1 MRWCATTCAFCSGV
15 WGISVSSLQP
25 SKRRSRCLSREGR
38 MPRSWIRSRRIQDRG
53 IRPSLLKQRE
63 RLFEG
68 WSDETLIPHTP
79 EQNAHVVAHQ
89 RICAEHQHFGL
100 ALGDFHSHLLALAPF
115 EVSTLRAATL
125 STYKPG
131 PSTQERPQFGIE
143 VTP

>member
-1 MRWCATTCAFCSGV
+1 MEGSHDPSG
-15 WGISVSSLQP
+15 
-25 SKRRSRCLSREGR
+25 RR
-38 MPRSWIRSRRIQDRG
+38 IRLLRIQDRG
-53 IRPSLLKQRE
+53 IRSSLLKQRE

-68 WSDETLIPHTP
+68 RSDEILIAHTP

-115 EVSTLRAATL
+115 EASTPPGQHIR
-125 STYKPG
+125 TYQAG
-131 PSTQERPQFGIE
+131 PSIQERPQFDIE

>member
-1 MRWCATTCAFCSGV
+1 MRNHLVEGSHDLSG
-15 WGISVSSLQP
+15 
-25 SKRRSRCLSREGR
+25 RR
-38 MPRSWIRSRRIQDRG
+38 IRLLRIQDRG

-68 WSDETLIPHTP
+68 RSDEILIPHTP

-115 EVSTLRAATL
+115 EVSTLRATTL
-125 STYKPG
+125 STYKAG
-131 PSTQERPQFGIE
+131 PSIQERPPFGIE